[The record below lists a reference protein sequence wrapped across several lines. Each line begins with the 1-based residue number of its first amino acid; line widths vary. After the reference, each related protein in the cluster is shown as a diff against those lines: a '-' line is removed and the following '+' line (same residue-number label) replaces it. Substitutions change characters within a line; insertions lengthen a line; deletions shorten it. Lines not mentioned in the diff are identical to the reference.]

1 MNVSIQ
7 NYKSIR
13 SLQFESRRVNVIIGE
28 PNCGKTNIVEA
39 LSLLSLDRWE
49 EGERLFR
56 CNVPAELFWD
66 AEIKNTIRVI
76 ADNILIR
83 LSQAPKDESK
93 FQFQSTNPSQTVD
106 LPPIWQ
112 QVDKFRPY
120 KRLKRYEFQSTD
132 IFPLAVVDSLAA
144 PYGENLA
151 ALLGAHRDL
160 RVMASDIFS
169 GSGFRIEVRTREK
182 KVSILKDLD
191 GVLISYPYT
200 SSSETLR
207 RMLFYRLAAETNRKT
222 ILLFDEPEAN
232 TFPMFTKLFA
242 EQIAADDHGNSFF
255 LTTHSPYL
263 LGSLI
268 EKTPKVELA
277 VILCRMENFETK
289 AKVLEQSE
297 VQELLNLGADAFF
310 NLDRFTGE

>member
-1 MNVSIQ
+1 M
-7 NYKSIR
+7 
-13 SLQFESRRVNVIIGE
+13 
-28 PNCGKTNIVEA
+28 
-39 LSLLSLDRWE
+39 
-49 EGERLFR
+49 
-56 CNVPAELFWD
+56 
-66 AEIKNTIRVI
+66 
-76 ADNILIR
+76 
-83 LSQAPKDESK
+83 
-93 FQFQSTNPSQTVD
+93 
-106 LPPIWQ
+106 
-112 QVDKFRPY
+112 
-120 KRLKRYEFQSTD
+120 
-132 IFPLAVVDSLAA
+132 
-144 PYGENLA
+144 
-151 ALLGAHRDL
+151 
-160 RVMASDIFS
+160 
-169 GSGFRIEVRTREK
+169 
-182 KVSILKDLD
+182 
-191 GVLISYPYT
+191 LISYPYT